1 MRGRPLLHTSYAS
14 DQAILNST
22 TKRIMAAVGLVVAV
36 LLPFGK
42 VPLLGFMGS
51 PAWQLVLTQVLIFAI
66 GALGLNILTGLC
78 GQVSLGHAFFL
89 GVGAYAA
96 AILGA
101 PESAG
106 LWGMGLPI
114 WIWLPGAGIAAALVG
129 IIVSPAAVRLRGLYL
144 GIVTLGLVFL
154 GEHIFRNLEFIAG
167 SPGLGRS
174 FPSLDMRVWK
184 EEEPLVNMSSS
195 SEIFGIR
202 ITENQKSFLFILILL
217 LIFMVGAKNLARTR
231 TGRALQA
238 IRDRDI
244 AAEVMGV
251 PEARYKLIAF
261 AISSF
266 AAGVAGALLAAV
278 IGSLNPE
285 YWSLVLSVE
294 FIAILLIGGI
304 GTVTGTILGAI
315 FVRTSGRLI
324 EDGTGLLEEAAD
336 GSGPVAWLADLIVV
350 RGNDFGII
358 SLAPVG
364 GPGISIFQFNQIF
377 YGLLVVAFLIFEPLG
392 LYGIWIKVRNY
403 WKGWPFSY

>member
-1 MRGRPLLHTSYAS
+1 
-14 DQAILNST
+14 
-22 TKRIMAAVGLVVAV
+22 MAGVGIVVAV

-42 VPLLGFMGS
+42 VPIFGFMGGA
-51 PAWQLVLTQVLIFAI
+51 AWQLVLVQVLIFAI
-66 GALGLNILTGLC
+66 GALGLNVLTGLC

-89 GVGAYAA
+89 GVGAYAGVV
-96 AILGA
+96 LGA
-101 PESAG
+101 EPSPG
-106 LWGMGLPI
+106 LWGFGLPI
-114 WIWLPGAGIAAALVG
+114 WIWLPGAGIVAALVG

-154 GEHIFRNLEFIAG
+154 GEHIFRNLPKMAG

-174 FPSLDMRVWK
+174 WPTLDIRLWK
-184 EEEPLVNMSSS
+184 EEEPLVLMSKS
-195 SEIFGIR
+195 SEVLGMR
-202 ITENQKSFLFILILL
+202 ITENQKSYLFIFLL
-217 LIFMVGAKNLARTR
+217 LLVFMLGAKNLSRTR

-251 PEARYKLIAF
+251 AEARYKRIAF
-261 AISSF
+261 ALSSF
-266 AAGVAGALLAAV
+266 AAGVAGALLGSV

-294 FIAILLIGGI
+294 FIAILLIGGV
-304 GTVTGTILGAI
+304 GTVTGTILGSI
-315 FVRTSGRLI
+315 FVVTSARFI
-324 EDGTGLLEEAAD
+324 EDGTGLLEEAAS
-336 GSGPVAWLADLIVV
+336 GSGPLAQLADLIVV
-350 RGNDFGII
+350 RGQDFGLI

-392 LYGIWIKVRNY
+392 LYGIWIRMRNY